1 MAQVTNKQIA
11 EYTGVSLETVRKV
24 SKMAYRAGRQWWAI
38 GKSGDGFMG
47 VEFPE
52 FQASY
57 KYKVVIDYINAHCK

>member
-24 SKMAYRAGRQWWAI
+24 SKMAKRSGRQWWTI
-38 GKSGDGFMG
+38 GKNGDGFMG

-52 FQASY
+52 FSGSY
-57 KYKVVIDYINAHCK
+57 KHQVVIAYINAHCK